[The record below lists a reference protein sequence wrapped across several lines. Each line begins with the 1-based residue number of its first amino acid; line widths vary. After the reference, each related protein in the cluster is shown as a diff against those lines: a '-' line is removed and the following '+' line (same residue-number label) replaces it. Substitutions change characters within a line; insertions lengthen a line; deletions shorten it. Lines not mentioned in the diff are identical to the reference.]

1 LYLKE
6 KHIIPLVKYLIDAL
20 LLHEPDDQVAFV
32 IHQVKELI
40 NFRDN
45 LGKPLILFNDSCLTN
60 VFKSVDFLKSGSVD
74 LKQYLA
80 SELN

>member
-1 LYLKE
+1 M
-6 KHIIPLVKYLIDAL
+6 PLVKYLIGAL

-32 IHQVKELI
+32 IRQVEEMI

-45 LGKPLILFNDSCLTN
+45 RGKPPILFNDSCLTN
-60 VFKSVDFLKSGSVD
+60 IFKSIDFLNSGSVD

-80 SELN
+80 GELN